1 MRNSWMARLTGLPR
15 PSARGWLL
23 SGVVLF
29 FLFQHYSP
37 ERFAALTLLG
47 LVPWGDRVL
56 CIASWFAASLVLLS
70 LVMVML
76 AKLIFL
82 ITQNGFGRRQVLL
95 TASSPESLSG
105 WELGGARL
113 VPFVSASLGWAGAD
127 FILPNLD
134 SNGRELLSATQRGWL
149 KNPQRLIV
157 FEDLLGLATVSCIAT
172 KEGPSEVLVYPA
184 SRRPEPLVD
193 APKLLSASDQSHAD
207 GKSEGDRTESR
218 EYIQGE
224 PMRHMLWRIAARTGN
239 QKRYIRVPETA
250 GELFFRVVFVPGG
263 QDEQAAQFADFLLR
277 ENPWGCHWLFSIAG
291 GQDTWGP
298 DGFAEARKALARSA
312 MPAKDV
318 LDDAL
323 APHFSDACVYIAAD
337 DPRLSEKFAE
347 IMDPAK
353 ALFLLVAEHGTRSV
367 AAQLPTLGCD
377 SRQVTMVD

>member
-1 MRNSWMARLTGLPR
+1 
-15 PSARGWLL
+15 
-23 SGVVLF
+23 
-29 FLFQHYSP
+29 
-37 ERFAALTLLG
+37 
-47 LVPWGDRVL
+47 
-56 CIASWFAASLVLLS
+56 
-70 LVMVML
+70 
-76 AKLIFL
+76 
-82 ITQNGFGRRQVLL
+82 
-95 TASSPESLSG
+95 
-105 WELGGARL
+105 
-113 VPFVSASLGWAGAD
+113 
-127 FILPNLD
+127 
-134 SNGRELLSATQRGWL
+134 
-149 KNPQRLIV
+149 
-157 FEDLLGLATVSCIAT
+157 
-172 KEGPSEVLVYPA
+172 
-184 SRRPEPLVD
+184 
-193 APKLLSASDQSHAD
+193 
-207 GKSEGDRTESR
+207 
-218 EYIQGE
+218 
-224 PMRHMLWRIAARTGN
+224 MLWRIAARTGN